1 VVKAQSWIFSV
12 RYRTADERS
21 LRRTAVVGPAAAST
35 VEAALHLAELPE
47 EVRAEIRGDET
58 VRNFVDG
65 RLDPDES
72 GHYAPCPVAT
82 ASAWIVCIGS
92 VHEVLR

>member
-1 VVKAQSWIFSV
+1 M
-12 RYRTADERS
+12 
-21 LRRTAVVGPAAAST
+21 
-35 VEAALHLAELPE
+35 
-47 EVRAEIRGDET
+47 RAEIRGDET